1 MDFSDMM
8 RDAEIRALDL
18 LARDLP
24 DVLQRL
30 VNVAAMV
37 TGTPGAEIHVITSES
52 QHTLAGTS
60 GIPDPCSNE
69 MSYCAKIVRES
80 DRDHVVPDVRLDE
93 RFKDSPFTT
102 SGAVV
107 TYAATQLVTTKGV
120 PIGTLCVFDPEGN
133 DIDEAQMRVLAE
145 LSDAAMDVLEARRRH
160 SDLVES
166 VTELAEGSREL
177 RRSNEHLAAFAGQV
191 SHDIQGPLAAVLMA
205 LQLMEEEREGE
216 VVGDLLLRSALSGA
230 HRMRATITG
239 LMDFAVLGG
248 ALRPQR
254 LDMAEVVHDVL
265 DDLAAR
271 RGRTQVVLG
280 SLPKVWGDDVQV
292 RAVTQN
298 LVANALK
305 YAGGGDRPV
314 IRISGYAVGG
324 RTRVSISDNGPGV
337 PVEQRES
344 IFDLMVRGEGV
355 EQTGIEGLGIGLD
368 TCRRIVEAH
377 HGEIGVRTSVEGG
390 AEFWFDLPLPD
401 TAVAVPSHG
410 QDPVA
415 V

>member
-1 MDFSDMM
+1 MAFPDMM
-8 RDAEIRALDL
+8 REAEIRALDL
-18 LARDLP
+18 LGDDLP
-24 DVLQRL
+24 DVLARL
-30 VNVAAMV
+30 VNVAGLA
-37 TGTPGAEIHVITSES
+37 TGAHAAIHLITADE
-52 QHTLAGTS
+52 QVTLAGTDGLVGPCAADAS
-60 GIPDPCSNE
+60 FCATILRDPGR
-69 MSYCAKIVRES
+69 V
-80 DRDHVVPDVRLDE
+80 HVVADARLDE
-93 RFKDSPFTT
+93 RFRNSPFTT
-102 SGAVV
+102 SGRIVS
-107 TYAATQLVTTKGV
+107 YAASPMVTSNGV
-120 PIGTLCVFDPEGN
+120 PIGTLCVFDPERK
-133 DIDEAQMRVLAE
+133 EFEESQLSVLAE
-145 LSDAAMDVLEARRRH
+145 LSQAAMDVLETRRRH

-216 VVGDLLLRSALSGA
+216 AVGDLLLRSALSGA
-230 HRMRATITG
+230 HRMRATISG

-248 ALRPQR
+248 ALHPQR

-305 YAGGGDRPV
+305 YAGGGDLPV

-337 PVEQRES
+337 PAAERDS

-355 EQTGIEGLGIGLD
+355 EETGVEGLGIGLD
-368 TCRRIVEAH
+368 TCRRIIEAH

-390 AEFWFDLPLPD
+390 AEFWFDLPAPD
-401 TAVAVPSHG
+401 TAVAVPPHA
-410 QDPVA
+410 QDSVA